1 MADIDEIFEG
11 VENEKPAFNKE
22 EWAKQQQENRAK
34 AYEMLDNATQEISNP
49 DIFMNYL
56 SVQSRFD
63 RYSVSNA
70 LLVAYQMPEATR
82 LCDSKTWREHKVF
95 IQKGERGILILEP
108 GKEFKRQDGTVGVN
122 YNAKKV
128 FDVSQT
134 TSKRKTVEPM
144 KYNEKAL
151 VKALVKTS
159 PVPVEISSDMYIDT
173 SAIYRPDKKCI
184 LIRQGMPGDE
194 IFRSLSKE
202 IAHARLDKGDYSRE
216 KCELAASAI
225 SFIACE
231 KVGIEPYRI
240 ESDKGLFDGM
250 EPKDIRSELGTIR
263 NEANSISLSIQK
275 TMDAR
280 TKNADAR

>member
-11 VENEKPAFNKE
+11 GKKEKPAFNKE

-34 AYEMLDNATQEISNP
+34 AYEMLDSATQEISNP

-122 YNAKKV
+122 YNVKKV

-144 KYNEKAL
+144 KHNEKAL

-159 PVPVEISSDMYIDT
+159 PVPVEISSDMYIDI

-202 IAHARLDKGDYSRE
+202 IAHARLDKGDYNRD

-240 ESDKGLFDGM
+240 KSDKGLFDGM

-280 TKNADAR
+280 AKNADAR

>member
-34 AYEMLDNATQEISNP
+34 AYEMLDSATQEISNP

-95 IQKGERGILILEP
+95 IQKGERGIIILEP

-184 LIRQGMPGDE
+184 FIRQGMPGDE

-202 IAHARLDKGDYSRE
+202 IAHARLDKGDYSRD
-216 KCELAASAI
+216 KFELAASAI

-275 TMDAR
+275 TIDAR

>member
-11 VENEKPAFNKE
+11 EEKEKPAFNKE
-22 EWAKQQQENRAK
+22 EWAKQQQENRSK
-34 AYEMLDNATQEISNP
+34 AYEMLESATEEIRNP
-49 DIFMNYL
+49 DIFMQYL
-56 SVQSRFD
+56 EVQSRFD

-70 LLVAYQMPEATR
+70 LLVAYQMPEASR
-82 LCDSKTWREHKVF
+82 LCDAKTWKEHHVF
-95 IQKGERGILILEP
+95 IQKGERGIIILEP
-108 GKEFKRQDGTVGVN
+108 GKEFKRQDGTVGTN

-134 TSKRKTVEPM
+134 TSKRKSVEPM
-144 KYNEKAL
+144 RYNEKLL

-159 PVPVEISSDMYIDT
+159 PVPVEISTDMDKDT

-184 LIRQGMPGDE
+184 LIRKGMPGDE

-202 IAHARLDKGDYSRE
+202 IAHARLDNGDYSRE
-216 KCELAASAI
+216 KYELAASAI

-231 KVGIEPYRI
+231 KVGIEPYKI
-240 ESDKGLFDGM
+240 ESSKDLFDGM
-250 EPKDIRSELGTIR
+250 EAKDIRSQLGTIR
-263 NEANSISLSIQK
+263 SEANSISVTIQK
-275 TMDAR
+275 TIDAR